1 MSTKAKKTGFW
12 NMLDRLEGDKIIWMI
27 VFFLIIFSILAVSSS
42 TSLLAIQQK
51 SSRLS
56 FAMEQILMAAVG
68 LGIIAGLCKIGKIG
82 IFRFFSQGLFVLSF
96 LLLAFLASHFTKIPF
111 FRPVNINQAWRCI
124 SVFGFQLHVFE
135 FVKVFMVMYI
145 AWAMDALKTN
155 RTPLADKL
163 AKKPHLE
170 FMAKKEAKVCF
181 YVLFPIAIITLLI
194 ALGSNSSAMFIGL
207 VMVVTALVGGL
218 DLKYIIYVLLL
229 GIVCAGLIF
238 GVYKIS
244 DGKVFGR
251 LELIERRV
259 KLALA
264 DPLERLHAEKPGTL
278 KFQKILDETMQPV
291 SAKVAVS
298 EGGFFGKGLF
308 RGTQKEL
315 DFIPVQTSDFVFS
328 VIGEETGLIGG
339 MAVIG
344 LFTIL
349 LVRMAGIVRDAID
362 FHGALIVAGAIGMFM
377 FQIFENIAMTIGLMP
392 VTGITLLFISYGGS
406 SILSNV
412 IVLGLVLNVG
422 MRSKSI
428 NF

>member
-27 VFFLIIFSILAVSSS
+27 VFLLIIFSILAVSSS

-111 FRPVNINQAWRCI
+111 FRPVCINQAWRCI

-218 DLKYIIYVLLL
+218 DLKYIIYMLLL
-229 GIVCAGLIF
+229 GIVCVGLIF
-238 GVYKIS
+238 SVYKIS

-251 LELIERRV
+251 LELIVHRV
-259 KLALA
+259 QLASA

-278 KFQKILDETMQPV
+278 KFQKFWTRPCSR
-291 SAKVAVS
+291 SARK
-298 EGGFFGKGLF
+298 
-308 RGTQKEL
+308 
-315 DFIPVQTSDFVFS
+315 
-328 VIGEETGLIGG
+328 
-339 MAVIG
+339 
-344 LFTIL
+344 
-349 LVRMAGIVRDAID
+349 
-362 FHGALIVAGAIGMFM
+362 
-377 FQIFENIAMTIGLMP
+377 
-392 VTGITLLFISYGGS
+392 
-406 SILSNV
+406 
-412 IVLGLVLNVG
+412 
-422 MRSKSI
+422 
-428 NF
+428 